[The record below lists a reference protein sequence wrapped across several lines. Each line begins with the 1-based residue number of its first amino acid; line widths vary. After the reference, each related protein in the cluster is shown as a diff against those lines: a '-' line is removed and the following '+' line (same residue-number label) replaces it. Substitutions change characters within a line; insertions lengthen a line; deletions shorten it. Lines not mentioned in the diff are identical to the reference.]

1 MVTTLVTVATGLLVA
16 AAVLDRFS
24 LRVVALVAVAAAL
37 PDVDAVLAVLHPGLH
52 NAALHNVWLPFI
64 AGGLLTSR
72 RVGLRERLG
81 NDETRLA
88 WAMVLA
94 YTVAVAFDLFNVES
108 AAVLWPLH
116 DRFFAVYGQLAY
128 STTEG
133 LRFTFFELQ
142 FGGGELL
149 PKAGRGTV
157 AGGYVVPSP
166 FVTGDGRT
174 MRAVLVNAGWELL
187 VALVAVAV
195 VGLRLVDQTRGES

>member
-52 NAALHNVWLPFI
+52 NAALHNVWLPLI

-72 RVGLRERLG
+72 RVGLCERLG
-81 NDETRLA
+81 GDETRLA

-133 LRFTFFELQ
+133 LLFTFFEPQ

-149 PKAGRGTV
+149 PKAGQGTV
-157 AGGYVVPSP
+157 AGGYAVPSP

-187 VALVAVAV
+187 VALVAAVV
-195 VGLRLVDQTRGES
+195 VGLRFAEQGRGET

>member
-1 MVTTLVTVATGLLVA
+1 MVTTLVAVATGLLVA
-16 AAVLDRFS
+16 AAVLDRLS
-24 LRVVALVAVAAAL
+24 VRVVALVAVAAAL
-37 PDVDAVLAVLHPGLH
+37 PDIDAVLAVLHPGLH
-52 NAALHNVWLPFI
+52 NAALHNVWLPLI

-81 NDETRLA
+81 GDETRLA

-133 LRFTFFELQ
+133 LLFTFFEPQ

-149 PKAGRGTV
+149 PKAG
-157 AGGYVVPSP
+157 
-166 FVTGDGRT
+166 
-174 MRAVLVNAGWELL
+174 
-187 VALVAVAV
+187 
-195 VGLRLVDQTRGES
+195 Q